1 MYMDIPISRRNKYQM
16 EIDKQYP
23 QLKNATLKELS
34 IFFKIRLPD
43 NKLKAQKI
51 IYHIITKDGE

>member
-1 MYMDIPISRRNKYQM
+1 MDTPITRRNKYQM
-16 EIDKQYP
+16 EIDRQYP

-51 IYHIITKDGE
+51 IYNIITNGE

>member
-1 MYMDIPISRRNKYQM
+1 MDTPITRRNKYQM
-16 EIDKQYP
+16 EIDRQYP
-23 QLKNATLKELS
+23 QLKNASLKELS

-51 IYHIITKDGE
+51 IYNIITNGE

>member
-1 MYMDIPISRRNKYQM
+1 MDTPISRRNKYQM
-16 EIDKQYP
+16 EIDRQYP
-23 QLKNATLKELS
+23 QLKNASLKELS

-51 IYHIITKDGE
+51 IYNIITNGE

>member
-1 MYMDIPISRRNKYQM
+1 MDTPISRRNKYQM
-16 EIDKQYP
+16 EIDRQYP
-23 QLKNATLKELS
+23 QLKNASLKELS

-51 IYHIITKDGE
+51 IYNIITKDGE

>member
-1 MYMDIPISRRNKYQM
+1 MDIPTKRRNKYQV
-16 EIDKQYP
+16 EIDRQYP

-34 IFFKIRLPD
+34 IFFKLRLPD

-51 IYHIITKDGE
+51 IYNIITKDGE

>member
-1 MYMDIPISRRNKYQM
+1 MDTPISRRNKYQM
-16 EIDKQYP
+16 EIDRQYP

-51 IYHIITKDGE
+51 IYNIITNGE